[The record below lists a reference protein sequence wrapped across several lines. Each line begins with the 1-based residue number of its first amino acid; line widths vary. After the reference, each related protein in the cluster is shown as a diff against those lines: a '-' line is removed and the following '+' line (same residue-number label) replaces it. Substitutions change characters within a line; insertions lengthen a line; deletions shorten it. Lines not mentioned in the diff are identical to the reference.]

1 MISHS
6 TVENPPLKIS
16 GMKFSSNLL
25 SLTLMFLA
33 DAVAKAVAKVIARTS
48 VAISV
53 FVKGRM
59 TVAPLVCGDAAGHRR
74 RLWALR
80 AVC

>member
-6 TVENPPLKIS
+6 TVANPPLKIS

-33 DAVAKAVAKVIARTS
+33 DAVAKPVDKAIARTS
-48 VAISV
+48 VAMSV

-59 TVAPLVCGDAAGHRR
+59 TIAPLICDDAAGHRR
-74 RLWALR
+74 RVQALR
-80 AVC
+80 NVC